1 MSEHGD
7 APNAGGV
14 VMAFLAGAVAGVA
27 IGLLLAPRPGKESRA
42 QLADLAERAAR
53 AAADAAQRFKSA
65 AGA

>member
-1 MSEHGD
+1 MSDSSD
-7 APNAGGV
+7 ARNAGGV
-14 VMAFLAGAVAGVA
+14 LAAFLAGAVAGVA

-53 AAADAAQRFKSA
+53 AAADAAQRFKHA